1 MARNHRDHY
10 FGGHEKPRIEII
22 PMIDVMMFLLVFFVL
37 IMTEMIQSAGIQL
50 DLPQSSTSKAL
61 KTVKVTLGVDRSG
74 AMYLEGKLATTT
86 EVSGALKASLKSGK
100 VDVII
105 SGDEGTA
112 YQNIVKAM
120 DLARSAGISSI
131 GLATRTP

>member
-10 FGGHEKPRIEII
+10 FGGNEKPRIEII

-61 KTVKVTLGVDRSG
+61 QTVKVTLGVDRSG
-74 AMYLEGKLATTT
+74 AMYLEGKPASPA
-86 EVSGALKASLKSGK
+86 EVSSALQASLKSGK

-120 DLARSAGISSI
+120 DLARAAGINAI